1 MHLPSCHHHLK
12 KKKVKV
18 LVVQLCL
25 TLCDPT
31 YCSPPGSSVCG
42 TGILQAR
49 ILECVAIPFSR
60 RSSQPRN
67 RTQVSCI
74 AGRFFTIW
82 VTREAPFTQ
91 TVLSPLIT
99 PTYPSS
105 QRWFWPH
112 MEPCRVEL
120 WLRRSALGS
129 EHLVQ
134 TPVTVPVVKPKSAY
148 LHCLKSTVPSTLGV
162 LEIRTSTP
170 LGPWED

>member
-1 MHLPSCHHHLK
+1 M
-12 KKKVKV
+12 

-25 TLCDPT
+25 TLYDPMD
-31 YCSPPGSSVCG
+31 CSPPGSSVCG
-42 TGILQAR
+42 ILQGR
-49 ILECVAIPFSR
+49 ILECIAIPFSR

-82 VTREAPFTQ
+82 VTKEAPFTQ
-91 TVLSPLIT
+91 TVMSPLIT

-112 MEPCRVEL
+112 MEPCKVEL
-120 WLRRSALGS
+120 WLRWSAPGS
-129 EHLVQ
+129 GHLVQ
-134 TPVTVPVVKPKSAY
+134 TSAMSQY
-148 LHCLKSTVPSTLGV
+148 LLQNLSACLHCCKSTVSSTMGM